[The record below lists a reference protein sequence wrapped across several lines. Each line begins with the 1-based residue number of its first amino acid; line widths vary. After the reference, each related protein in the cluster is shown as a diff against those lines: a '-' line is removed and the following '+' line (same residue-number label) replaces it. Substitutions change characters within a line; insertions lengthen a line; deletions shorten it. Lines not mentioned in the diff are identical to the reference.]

1 MKKNCKKA
9 CEYCGARNTILGSFT
24 RVLNSFELLFRNL
37 YFNMNSLEKSI
48 NNDSQLLQLAE
59 TQTKEFGVPL
69 ILTDVRK
76 NTFEIIAGGHADY
89 VKPGNILTK

>member
-37 YFNMNSLEKSI
+37 YFNINSLGKSI
-48 NNDSQLLQLAE
+48 HNDSQLL
-59 TQTKEFGVPL
+59 
-69 ILTDVRK
+69 
-76 NTFEIIAGGHADY
+76 
-89 VKPGNILTK
+89 

>member
-9 CEYCGARNTILGSFT
+9 CEYCGARNTILGSFS
-24 RVLNSFELLFRNL
+24 RVLNSYVLLFRNT
-37 YFNMNSLEKSI
+37 NSLGKSI
-48 NNDSQLLQLAE
+48 NNDFQLLQLAE

>member
-9 CEYCGARNTILGSFT
+9 CEYCGARNTILGRFT
-24 RVLNSFELLFRNL
+24 RVLNSFELQFRN
-37 YFNMNSLEKSI
+37 FNVNSLGKPI

-76 NTFEIIAGGHADY
+76 NTFEIIAGGHVDY
-89 VKPGNILTK
+89 VKRGNILTK

>member
-9 CEYCGARNTILGSFT
+9 CEYCGARNTILGTFT
-24 RVLNSFELLFRNL
+24 RVLNSFELLL
-37 YFNMNSLEKSI
+37 NSLGKSI